1 VYDARRATGL
11 RRPPPNPTVEV
22 TFRRLT
28 PRDAPEVAYLELEI
42 FRYPWSENSLR
53 DCLELATVEGEAA
66 VINGRIAGYLI
77 IQAVFDEA
85 HILNLAV
92 QQLHRG
98 RGIAR
103 TLLERFLSTTV
114 KRGVTQT
121 FLEVRASNYAAQKLY
136 FGLGFAPLSARR
148 NYYPD
153 GEDALILVK
162 KL

>member
-1 VYDARRATGL
+1 MHDSGRTTGL
-11 RRPPPNPTVEV
+11 RRPPLDPKSEA

-66 VINGRIAGYLI
+66 VIDGRISGYLI
-77 IQAVFDEA
+77 IQTVFDEA

-92 QQLHRG
+92 QQAHRG

-103 TLLERFLSTTV
+103 ALLERFLSTTV
-114 KRGVTQT
+114 KRGITRT
-121 FLEVRASNYAAQKLY
+121 FLEVRAGNYAAQKLY

>member
-1 VYDARRATGL
+1 MHDSIRTWGL
-11 RRPPPNPTVEV
+11 RPPARNPKSGI
-22 TFRRLT
+22 TFRGLT

-66 VINGRIAGYLI
+66 VLNGRIAGYLI
-77 IQAVFDEA
+77 IQTIFDEA

-92 QQLHRG
+92 QQAQRG
-98 RGIAR
+98 QGIAR
-103 TLLERFLSTTV
+103 ALLERFLSTTV
-114 KRGVTQT
+114 KRGITQT
-121 FLEVRASNYAAQKLY
+121 FLEVRAGNYAAQKLY

>member
-1 VYDARRATGL
+1 LNRQTLEPGGQ
-11 RRPPPNPTVEV
+11 V
-22 TFRRLT
+22 TFRRLA
-28 PRDAPEVAYLELEI
+28 PRDAAEVAYLELEI

-66 VINGRIAGYLI
+66 LIEGRIVGYLI
-77 IQAVFDEA
+77 IQSLFDEA

-92 QQLHRG
+92 QQSHRG

-103 TLLERFLSTTV
+103 ALLERFLFTTV
-114 KRGVTQT
+114 KRGITRT

-136 FGLGFAPLSARR
+136 FSLGFAPLSARR